1 METTTII
8 IIIII
13 ICICISS
20 SIGIGIYLSSSSEP
34 PNETDSDTGEN
45 TSGGASSGA
54 AGTSA
59 TSAAP
64 AAPAASAA
72 SAASGTSVNASGT
85 SVAARGTSVFKV
97 IGSNDTNFDDEG
109 GGNTIYLDRQNVNC
123 KDNAIKRFHLS
134 RGDGSG
140 KMKYEVS
147 CSSGDL
153 GSSTNKDT
161 GANDWGGGNT
171 IYLDRHN
178 IDCGSDSVLTQFRL
192 IRPSESQIRYDYT
205 CKKSNKSLTCRDVNT
220 PANDWG
226 GGNAIYLDR
235 HDVSCNE
242 NEVLSQ
248 VHLTRPTG
256 GEISYKYK
264 CCKY

>member
-1 METTTII
+1 METTTI

-45 TSGGASSGA
+45 TSGA

-64 AAPAASAA
+64 
-72 SAASGTSVNASGT
+72 AASGTSVNASGT

-134 RGDGSG
+134 REYDKDTKIPTG

-153 GSSTNKDT
+153 GSATNKDT

-226 GGNAIYLDR
+226 GGNSIFLDR